1 METRELTGGEAIV
14 QGLLAH
20 DIDTVFALP
29 GAQIYGLIDA
39 FAKNGDRIRTIGA
52 RHEQTCGY
60 MAFGYA
66 RASGRPGVFAVVPG
80 PGILNAS
87 AALLTANSCNARV
100 LALTGDM
107 PSGAKGR
114 ERGALHELRDQL
126 GILRSLTKWADHI
139 EHPSQASLLVARAF
153 QEMSSGRQGATALQ
167 AAWDYFTATAGVGP
181 AVTLPLFPSPELD
194 LDAIDEAA
202 KLIQASTAP
211 LLVVGSG
218 ALHASAE
225 VTALAEMIG
234 APAVSFR
241 GGRGVVSDDHPL
253 GLTIAAAQRLWPKT
267 DVAIVIGSRFELLD
281 IRWRHR
287 PPGLKIIR
295 IDIDPAELR
304 RLPAAVGIVADAAA
318 GANALARALTR
329 RGTPKRRDD
338 RSVTE
343 TQWRKPHEAPMVRRG
358 AAKGIPRSASG
369 ATWGDQ
375 IATAKEEAAVAIRS
389 VQPQVDYLGV
399 IRDVLPRDGFF
410 VEEISQ
416 MGFSAMFGF
425 PVYEPR
431 TFVTSGYQGTLGFG
445 FPTALGAKVAFP
457 QRPVVSVTGDGGFMF
472 AAQELATAVQYGI
485 NLVTLVFNN
494 ESYGNVYR
502 DQKQQFAGRLLG
514 SELVNPNFVALAES
528 FGVSA
533 SSVSSPQALRPAL
546 ERAFGA
552 DRPVLIEVKV
562 PRGSDGDPWKFILP
576 TFS

>member
-1 METRELTGGEAIV
+1 MWSNRDMETRELTGAEAIV
-14 QGLLAH
+14 EGLLAH

-29 GAQIYGLIDA
+29 GVQIYGLIDA
-39 FAKNGDRIRTIGA
+39 LAKNRDRIRTIGA
-52 RHEQTCGY
+52 RHEQASAY

-66 RASGRPGVFAVVPG
+66 RASGKPGVFAVVPG

-100 LALTGDM
+100 LGLTGDI
-107 PSGAKGR
+107 PSQMRGR

-126 GILRSLTKWADHI
+126 AILRSITKWAGQI
-139 EHPSQASLLVARAF
+139 EHPSQAALLVARAF

-167 AAWDYFTATAGVGP
+167 AAWDYFTTAAGVGP
-181 AVTLPLFPSPELD
+181 PVKLPLFPAPALD

-202 KLIQASTAP
+202 KLIGASRAP
-211 LLVVGSG
+211 MLFVGSG

-241 GGRGVVSDDHPL
+241 GGRGVVSNDHPL

-287 PPGLKIIR
+287 PAGLKIIR

-304 RLPAAVGIVADAAA
+304 RLPAAVGIVGDAAA
-318 GANALARALTR
+318 AARALAAALTR
-329 RGTPKRRDD
+329 QGTPKRRD
-338 RSVTE
+338 
-343 TQWRKPHEAPMVRRG
+343 
-358 AAKGIPRSASG
+358 
-369 ATWGDQ
+369 DQ

-416 MGFSAMFGF
+416 IGFSAMFGF

-445 FPTALGAKVAFP
+445 FPTALGVKVAFP
-457 QRPVVSVTGDGGFMF
+457 RRPVVSVTGDGGFMF
-472 AAQELATAVQYGI
+472 AVQELATAVQYGI

-494 ESYGNVYR
+494 ESYGNVFR
-502 DQKQQFAGRLLG
+502 DQQQQFGGRLLG
-514 SELVNPNFVALAES
+514 SELVNPDFVALAES

-546 ERAFGA
+546 ERAFAA

-562 PRGSDGDPWKFILP
+562 PRGSDGDPWQFIHP

>member
-1 METRELTGGEAIV
+1 
-14 QGLLAH
+14 
-20 DIDTVFALP
+20 
-29 GAQIYGLIDA
+29 
-39 FAKNGDRIRTIGA
+39 
-52 RHEQTCGY
+52 
-60 MAFGYA
+60 
-66 RASGRPGVFAVVPG
+66 
-80 PGILNAS
+80 
-87 AALLTANSCNARV
+87 
-100 LALTGDM
+100 
-107 PSGAKGR
+107 
-114 ERGALHELRDQL
+114 
-126 GILRSLTKWADHI
+126 
-139 EHPSQASLLVARAF
+139 
-153 QEMSSGRQGATALQ
+153 
-167 AAWDYFTATAGVGP
+167 
-181 AVTLPLFPSPELD
+181 LFPAPELD

-202 KLIQASTAP
+202 KLIRASSAP
-211 LLVVGSG
+211 MLVVGSG

-329 RGTPKRRDD
+329 RGTPNRRGD
-338 RSVTE
+338 RS
-343 TQWRKPHEAPMVRRG
+343 
-358 AAKGIPRSASG
+358 AAEGIPRSASG

-375 IATAKEEAAVAIRS
+375 IATAKDEAAVAIRS

-533 SSVSSPQALRPAL
+533 SSVGSPQALRPAL
-546 ERAFGA
+546 ERAFAA

-562 PRGSDGDPWKFILP
+562 PRGSDGDPWKFIHP

>member
-1 METRELTGGEAIV
+1 MATREMTGAEAIV

-39 FAKNGDRIRTIGA
+39 LAKNSDRIRTIGA
-52 RHEQTCGY
+52 RHEQTCAY

-100 LALTGDM
+100 LGLTGDIT
-107 PSGAKGR
+107 SRAKGR

-126 GILRSLTKWADHI
+126 AILRSLTKWADQI
-139 EHPSQASLLVARAF
+139 EHPSQAAFLVARAF
-153 QEMSSGRQGATALQ
+153 QEMSSGRQGAAALQ

-181 AVTLPLFPSPELD
+181 AMTLPPFPAPEVD
-194 LDAIDEAA
+194 LDAVDEAA
-202 KLIQASTAP
+202 RVIKAASAPMLI
-211 LLVVGSG
+211 VGSG
-218 ALHASAE
+218 ALHASLE
-225 VTALAEMIG
+225 VTALAELIG
-234 APAVSFR
+234 GPAVSFR
-241 GGRGVVSDDHPL
+241 GGRGVVSNDHPL

-281 IRWRHR
+281 LRWRYR
-287 PPGLKIIR
+287 PAGLKIIR

-304 RLPAAVGIVADAAA
+304 RLPAEVGIVADAAA
-318 GANALARALTR
+318 GARALAAALGR
-329 RGTPKRRDD
+329 QGTPKRRD
-338 RSVTE
+338 
-343 TQWRKPHEAPMVRRG
+343 A
-358 AAKGIPRSASG
+358 
-369 ATWGDQ
+369 Q
-375 IATAKEEAAVAIRS
+375 IAAAKEEAAAAIRS

-445 FPTALGAKVAFP
+445 FPTALGVKVAFP
-457 QRPVVSVTGDGGFMF
+457 RRPVVSVTGDGGFMF
-472 AAQELATAVQYGI
+472 AVQELATAVQYGI

-502 DQKQQFAGRLLG
+502 DQQQQFGGRLLG

-533 SSVSSPQALRPAL
+533 SSVSSPQGLRPAL
-546 ERAFGA
+546 ERAFAA

-562 PRGSDGDPWKFILP
+562 LRGSDGDPWQFIHP
-576 TFS
+576 NFS